1 MNEIVNGCNSLPVS
15 TKNALAYSM
24 IGLGAC
30 FVGLIGYA
38 IKKYNTLTIKIKD
51 VEVEASI

>member
-1 MNEIVNGCNSLPVS
+1 MNEIVNCCNSLPVS